1 MTYISQYK
9 KDMDVAYDQIEKAIN
24 NAWNA
29 PEYKTIQALNAL
41 LLLMDSMYRMIAEI
55 GDEINGT
62 NK

>member
-24 NAWNA
+24 NA
-29 PEYKTIQALNAL
+29 TIQALNAL
-41 LLLMDSMYRMIAEI
+41 LLLMDGMYRMIAEI

-62 NK
+62 KK

>member
-24 NAWNA
+24 NAWNT

-41 LLLMDSMYRMIAEI
+41 LLLMDGMYRMIAEI

>member
-24 NAWNA
+24 NAWNT